1 MDGNSMIIREIPGG
15 VCAPEGFKAA
25 GAACGVKKGD
35 ESRDMALIACDS
47 VCSAAAV
54 YTLNKVKGAP
64 LEVTRRNIADGR
76 AQAVICNSGNA
87 NTCAPDGE
95 KLAEYVCGLTAK
107 ALGIKKEDVVVSSTG
122 VIGQK
127 LSAEPFE
134 KGIPRLAASLSK
146 EGGREAAEAIMT
158 TDTRPKSMAVEFE
171 AGGKKCRLGGMAKGS
186 GMINPNMATMLSFIT
201 TDSDISPEMLRKALS
216 ETVDE
221 SFNQICVDG
230 DTSTNDM
237 VVILASGKAG
247 NRVIDTDCE
256 DFDAFKRALTK
267 VSVHLSR
274 ELARDGEGATKL
286 IECRVTGA
294 PDRNTA
300 RAVSKSVISSNL
312 LKAAVFGED
321 ANWGRVLCAI
331 GYTPGD
337 FSADNIDV
345 DMSSANGSV
354 SVCRGSRHEE
364 YSEEKAADILSAEEI
379 TIDINMNQGSESAA
393 AWGCDLT
400 YDYVRINGDYRT

>member
-1 MDGNSMIIREIPGG
+1 
-15 VCAPEGFKAA
+15 
-25 GAACGVKKGD
+25 
-35 ESRDMALIACDS
+35 
-47 VCSAAAV
+47 
-54 YTLNKVKGAP
+54 
-64 LEVTRRNIADGR
+64 
-76 AQAVICNSGNA
+76 
-87 NTCAPDGE
+87 
-95 KLAEYVCGLTAK
+95 
-107 ALGIKKEDVVVSSTG
+107 
-122 VIGQK
+122 
-127 LSAEPFE
+127 
-134 KGIPRLAASLSK
+134 
-146 EGGREAAEAIMT
+146 
-158 TDTRPKSMAVEFE
+158 
-171 AGGKKCRLGGMAKGS
+171 
-186 GMINPNMATMLSFIT
+186 MATMLSFIT
-201 TDSDISPEMLRKALS
+201 TDADISPEMLRKALS

-321 ANWGRVLCAI
+321 ANWEGCCA
-331 GYTPGD
+331 P
-337 FSADNIDV
+337 
-345 DMSSANGSV
+345 
-354 SVCRGSRHEE
+354 
-364 YSEEKAADILSAEEI
+364 
-379 TIDINMNQGSESAA
+379 
-393 AWGCDLT
+393 
-400 YDYVRINGDYRT
+400 